1 MLEVVAMAAA
11 VAAMT
16 CPDRIFSPVHQL
28 TIQWVGLALTRP
40 WHRQTMKW
48 AQCLGNMDSR
58 RDTTRRPTI
67 GDVCLLYLRLQQDP
81 PHPHQRGV
89 QLWKRGLTRSLRSAI
104 FHKDFSLHIV
114 ETWIQSCHFAVLAC
128 TFVNSFLNLLFFFL
142 GFRGCDRGHL

>member
-67 GDVCLLYLRLQQDP
+67 GDVCLLYLRLQQDL
-81 PHPHQRGV
+81 QINLAGV
-89 QLWKRGLTRSLRSAI
+89 ALALDLLDEIESLRALI
-104 FHKDFSLHIV
+104 YRL
-114 ETWIQSCHFAVLAC
+114 E
-128 TFVNSFLNLLFFFL
+128 
-142 GFRGCDRGHL
+142 